1 MSVLNPGGAFL
12 KAQFG
17 FKVTK
22 ATGVVINGEDPL
34 FTIAGGKVLVTGIL
48 GFVTVVIGSTV
59 SNLKLVFDPTATGA
73 DFDLCTATAITSDA
87 VEQQYTIAGTVESVG
102 ALLVAGAVGQCNPF
116 FTDPL
121 SLTPGQIHQ
130 NLSADP
136 VGGEITWNLWYLPL
150 DDGASVSA
158 AA

>member
-1 MSVLNPGGAFL
+1 MSQLNPLGQLFT
-12 KAQFG
+12 AQYG
-17 FKVTK
+17 QQVQK
-22 ATGVVINGEDPL
+22 ATGTVANGETAL
-34 FTIAGGKVLVTGIL
+34 FTIGTGKVLITGLL
-48 GFVTVVIGSTV
+48 GFVTTAIGANAT
-59 SNLKLVFDPTATGA
+59 NAKLVFDPTATGT

-102 ALLVAGAVGQCNPF
+102 GLLVTGAVGQCNPF

-136 VGGEITWNLWYLPL
+136 SGGAITWRVWYLPI
-150 DDGASVSA
+150 DTGATVVA
-158 AA
+158 A

>member
-1 MSVLNPGGAFL
+1 MSVLNPLGSLFL
-12 KAQFG
+12 AQFG
-17 FKVTK
+17 QQVQK
-22 ATGVVINGEDPL
+22 ATGVVANGETPL

-48 GFVTVVIGSTV
+48 GFVTVAIGSTA
-59 SNLKLVFDPTATGA
+59 SNAKLVFDPTAAGT

-136 VGGEITWNLWYLPL
+136 VGGEITWRLWYLPI
-150 DDGASVSA
+150 DTGATVVA
-158 AA
+158 A

>member
-1 MSVLNPGGAFL
+1 MSVLNPLGSLFL
-12 KAQFG
+12 AQYG
-17 FKVTK
+17 QKVQK
-22 ATGVVINGEDPL
+22 ATGVVANGETAL

-48 GFVTVVIGSTV
+48 GFVTVAIGANAT
-59 SNLKLVFDPTATGA
+59 NAKLVFDPTATGS

-102 ALLVAGAVGQCNPF
+102 ALLVTGAVGQCNPF

-121 SLTPGQIHQ
+121 SLTPGQLHQ

-136 VGGEITWNLWYLPL
+136 GGGEITWLLWYLPI
-150 DDGASVSA
+150 DDGATVVA
-158 AA
+158 A

>member
-1 MSVLNPGGAFL
+1 MSVLNPLGAAFQ
-12 KAQFG
+12 AQYG
-17 FKVTK
+17 QVVQK
-22 ATGVVINGEDPL
+22 ATGTVANGETPL

-48 GFVTVVIGSTV
+48 GFVTVAIGANAT
-59 SNLKLVFDPTATGA
+59 NAKLVFDPTATGS

-121 SLTPGQIHQ
+121 SLTPGQLHQ

-136 VGGEITWNLWYLPL
+136 SGGEITWRLWYLPI
-150 DDGASVSA
+150 DTGASIVA
-158 AA
+158 A

>member
-1 MSVLNPGGAFL
+1 MSVLNPLGSLAL
-12 KAQFG
+12 AQYG
-17 FKVTK
+17 QKVTK
-22 ATGVVINGEDPL
+22 ATGVLANGETPL
-34 FTIAGGKVLVTGIL
+34 FTIAGGKVVITGIL
-48 GFVTVVIGSTV
+48 GFVTVAVGATV
-59 SNLKLVFDPTATGA
+59 SNAKLVFDPTAAGT

-136 VGGEITWNLWYLPL
+136 VGGQITWCAWYLPL
-150 DDGASVSA
+150 DTGATVVA
-158 AA
+158 A